1 MTRRK
6 FIQVLAKTGT
16 AIVMGVL
23 WLARQACG
31 GIARAPRR
39 FVRALPVK
47 KYPGSLRAMGDVSRQ
62 GKWSG

>member
-6 FIQVLAKTGT
+6 FIQVLAKTGA
-16 AIVMGVL
+16 AIVTGVL
-23 WLARQACG
+23 W
-31 GIARAPRR
+31 IARAPRK

-47 KYPGSLRAMGDVSRQ
+47 KYPGSLKSMGDVSRG